1 MKKSHLSFTLIE
13 LLVVI
18 AIIAILAA
26 MLLPALSAARERA
39 RMSNCVNNMRQIGLH
54 FVQYTVTWKDYL
66 PDPYSYE
73 QTLQAAN
80 PALKREYEI
89 PWSSF
94 ACPSDSQALLDSQ
107 TVYDKPSYGLNCI
120 WHNWK
125 AYRALAMIA
134 NPSNCLFFVERGH
147 TGPVQEQGGS
157 SYTAYPTAFHS
168 GKYTIYPR
176 HSGGKQTNIVF
187 LDGHVETYTSDYA
200 LNVIAVAKGGG
211 YPWWGYKMEAL

>member
-1 MKKSHLSFTLIE
+1 MAQLESLPGFGNDCQSFQ
-13 LLVVI
+13 
-18 AIIAILAA
+18 
-26 MLLPALSAARERA
+26 LP
-39 RMSNCVNNMRQIGLH
+39 
-54 FVQYTVTWKDYL
+54 
-66 PDPYSYE
+66 
-73 QTLQAAN
+73 
-80 PALKREYEI
+80 
-89 PWSSF
+89 
-94 ACPSDSQALLDSQ
+94 
-107 TVYDKPSYGLNCI
+107 
-120 WHNWK
+120 
-125 AYRALAMIA
+125 
-134 NPSNCLFFVERGH
+134 FFVERGH